1 MSSYLRRDTHRLPF
15 SGKVMKILR
24 IRTHASIS
32 SARQT
37 PCSRN
42 FCSWEP
48 FRSFENCGEEVIER
62 FWERVDTKGRDVN
75 SIEGWTNGEEVYP
88 VGPPRTL
95 SYLENH
101 PRTYSL
107 LRPKEQDDTQK
118 GYNCRY
124 SITDE

>member
-24 IRTHASIS
+24 IRAHAPILC
-32 SARQT
+32 ARQA

-42 FCSWEP
+42 FYSWEP
-48 FRSFENCGEEVIER
+48 FRSFENCGEEVIDR

-75 SIEGWTNGEEVYP
+75 SIEGWTNGEEIYP

-95 SYLENH
+95 SPILRIILELT
-101 PRTYSL
+101 P
-107 LRPKEQDDTQK
+107 
-118 GYNCRY
+118 C
-124 SITDE
+124 